1 MIELSHVSKYFGEKK
16 VIEDISLEI
25 RKGEIFSFIGPS
37 GTGKTTIL
45 RLINLLDTPTSGKIL
60 FEGEEPVGDN
70 VRTALRRRMSMVFQ
84 KPLPLRGNVFSNV
97 AKGLEFRHVP
107 REEIAA
113 RVPEAL
119 ELVGLGGYEERKAMT
134 LSGGELQRVA
144 IARSIITRPE
154 ILLLDEPTA
163 NLDPIST
170 ERAENL
176 MFEIHRRFGVTII
189 LSTHDMVQG
198 QRLADRMAVIVNR
211 TLGQVGTPYE
221 IFYKPANLHVAR
233 MVGVDN
239 VLDGE
244 VKENLEG
251 LATIDVKGLSI
262 QAVSPFPPPTP
273 VRLYLRPEEIWITSG
288 SDRGSARN
296 LVKGIIKEITPM
308 GSMVRLR
315 IDCGPVL
322 TSLITRRSFE
332 DLSITPGME
341 VYISFKASAIYV
353 TQGETEPS
361 QETRK

>member
-16 VIEDISLEI
+16 VIEDITLEI

-45 RLINLLDTPTSGKIL
+45 RLINLLDIPTNGKIF
-60 FEGEEPVGDN
+60 FEGTEPVGDKM
-70 VRTALRRRMSMVFQ
+70 RTALRRRMSMVFQ
-84 KPLPLRGNVFSNV
+84 KPLPLRGSVFSNV
-97 AKGLEFRHVP
+97 AIGLEFRHVP

-119 ELVGLGGYEERKAMT
+119 ELVGLPGYEERKALT

-144 IARSIITRPE
+144 IARAIVTRPE

-176 MFEIHRRFGVTII
+176 IFEIHRRFGVTII

-198 QRLADRMAVIVNR
+198 QRLADRMAVIIDR

-221 IFYKPANLHVAR
+221 IFYKPQSIHVAR

-239 VLDGE
+239 VLDGV
-244 VKENLEG
+244 VKENVEG
-251 LATIDVKGLSI
+251 LATIDVAGLPI
-262 QAVSPFPPPTP
+262 QAVSGFQPFTR

-296 LVKGIIKEITPM
+296 LVKGTIKEITPM
-308 GSMVRLR
+308 GSMVRLKM
-315 IDCGPVL
+315 DCGPVL

-332 DLSITPGME
+332 DLSISSGQE
-341 VYISFKASAIYV
+341 VYISFKASAIYL
-353 TQGETEPS
+353 TSEEQETS
-361 QETRK
+361 QETSR

>member
-16 VIEDISLEI
+16 VIDDISLEI

-45 RLINLLDTPTSGKIL
+45 RLINLLDTPTSGKIC
-60 FEGEEPVGDN
+60 FEGKEPRGDR
-70 VRTALRRRMSMVFQ
+70 VRTSLRRKMSMVFQ

-97 AKGLEFRHVP
+97 SMGLEFRHVP
-107 REEIAA
+107 REEISA

-119 ELVGLGGYEERKAMT
+119 ELVGLGGYEERKATT

-144 IARSIITRPE
+144 LARSIVTRPE

-176 MFEIHRRFGVTII
+176 IFEIHRKFGVTII

-198 QRLADRMAVIVNR
+198 QRLADRMAVIIDR

-221 IFYKPANLHVAR
+221 IFYKPRSLHVAR

-239 VLDGE
+239 VLDG
-244 VKENLEG
+244 VVTENQEG
-251 LATIDVKGLSI
+251 LAVIDVAGLPI
-262 QAVSPFPPPTP
+262 QAVSAFPPSTQ

-288 SDRGSARN
+288 TDKGSARN
-296 LVKGIIKEITPM
+296 LVKGTIKEITPM

-332 DLSITPGME
+332 DLGITKGQE

-353 TQGETEPS
+353 TTEGRENS
-361 QETRK
+361 T